1 MSFETLTSVGRRL
14 NWCGRQYHVIRYGE
28 YYVALR
34 SQITN
39 HVLHR
44 EYTSTG
50 ENLPFLEKEYEVTT
64 ENGGFQINGR

>member
-1 MSFETLTSVGRRL
+1 M
-14 NWCGRQYHVIRYGE
+14 RYGE

-34 SQITN
+34 SQRTN